1 MGFGDFDKM
10 ANSMAC
16 SPSPSQRR
24 DSSRLTSPVQHLQA
38 VVMDPHDRHA
48 GWNSSADDR
57 SGVFP
62 AEPAIDTEA
71 TIARDTFVGM
81 LETVSRTKDSIGR
94 TTRQAMDCAKH
105 GIAEQVS
112 FRAVVLWC
120 VFSRQ

>member
-1 MGFGDFDKM
+1 MGFAEFEKITNNM
-10 ANSMAC
+10 VC

-24 DSSRLTSPVQHLQA
+24 GSSRLTSPVGQA
-38 VVMDPHDRHA
+38 VVIDHA
-48 GWNSSADDR
+48 GWNSGVDER
-57 SGVFP
+57 SGLS

-112 FRAVVLWC
+112 
-120 VFSRQ
+120 SG

>member
-1 MGFGDFDKM
+1 MGFAEFEKIT
-10 ANSMAC
+10 NSMVC

-24 DSSRLTSPVQHLQA
+24 GSSRLTSPVGQA
-38 VVMDPHDRHA
+38 VGIDHA
-48 GWNSSADDR
+48 GWNVEER
-57 SGVFP
+57 SGLS
-62 AEPAIDTEA
+62 AEAAIDTEA

-112 FRAVVLWC
+112 LG
-120 VFSRQ
+120 